1 MISVLSGGTGTPKL
15 LQGLKEVVNPSDLT
29 IIVNTLENDYF
40 SGVYVSADIDT
51 VLYTMSDMI
60 NDELWYGV
68 KNDTF
73 ITHDRLEEI
82 GCPELL
88 RIGDID
94 RATKIQ
100 KTQLMEKYGLKKA
113 CEIQARNMGIA
124 SNIIPMSE
132 EDSDIKIV
140 TDIGEL
146 EFHDFLIK
154 HQSNPEVLD
163 LKFSNV
169 NPAEGIIES
178 IKNSQAVII
187 GPSNPITS
195 ISPIL
200 EFDSVQNVIK
210 VLEYFK
216 KVLAQKIVSKIPWL
230 KPVKDD
236 EKLLSLESELK
247 RNIVDNFAVINISQ
261 LEIIGV
267 SEVFSGTEVQ
277 YKLSY
282 NRKSKVVNCIDEQ
295 ELKKFCDEFGF
306 NYTDVV
312 LDINVKIDNEQK
324 VYKVKDIIDYVSE
337 REKCVLSKGKWYIYN
352 SDYIEYLESSLGE
365 LDCFEYDP
373 KLDFTYK
380 MYDEFIL
387 EKEKKTKEDKDV

>member
-15 LQGLKEVVNPSDLT
+15 LQGLKEVVDPSDLT

-200 EFDSVQNVIK
+200 SLEGVRNALKETFVIAVSPIIGSDSVSGPASKFMKALDIEVSSVGIASLYKDFLDVIVIDDK
-210 VLEYFK
+210 DEDK
-216 KVLAQKIVSKIPWL
+216 KVEANQIINKVIVTNTIMNNLDAKKNLA
-230 KPVKDD
+230 
-236 EKLLSLESELK
+236 
-247 RNIVDNFAVINISQ
+247 
-261 LEIIGV
+261 EIIID
-267 SEVFSGTEVQ
+267 
-277 YKLSY
+277 
-282 NRKSKVVNCIDEQ
+282 CI
-295 ELKKFCDEFGF
+295 
-306 NYTDVV
+306 
-312 LDINVKIDNEQK
+312 
-324 VYKVKDIIDYVSE
+324 
-337 REKCVLSKGKWYIYN
+337 
-352 SDYIEYLESSLGE
+352 
-365 LDCFEYDP
+365 P
-373 KLDFTYK
+373 
-380 MYDEFIL
+380 
-387 EKEKKTKEDKDV
+387 